1 MKSLPIPQNGT
12 PQGCSIS
19 SAESIQKA
27 PNIAAT
33 LVAVPTCAKVWDSM
47 KCAGINI
54 QIDILSG
61 EELDAFLSR
70 KGLEFEHIAYVGDGS
85 NDFCPILRLR
95 R

>member
-1 MKSLPIPQNGT
+1 
-12 PQGCSIS
+12 
-19 SAESIQKA
+19 
-27 PNIAAT
+27 
-33 LVAVPTCAKVWDSM
+33 M